1 MDAIKKKMQAMKLEK
16 DNAQDKADTC
26 EGQAKDANLRADKVN
41 EDVRDLVKK
50 LAQVEGDL
58 VATKNNLEQAN
69 KDLEEKEKALQNAE
83 SEMAAQNRK
92 VQLIEEDLERSEER
106 SNTALTNPCLN
117 SSDDVLDPVPR
128 MCKVLENRSQQDEER
143 MDQLTNQ
150 LKEARLLAED
160 ADGKS
165 DEVSRKLA
173 FVEDELEV
181 AEDRV
186 KSGDS

>member
-1 MDAIKKKMQAMKLEK
+1 
-16 DNAQDKADTC
+16 
-26 EGQAKDANLRADKVN
+26 
-41 EDVRDLVKK
+41 
-50 LAQVEGDL
+50 
-58 VATKNNLEQAN
+58 
-69 KDLEEKEKALQNAE
+69 
-83 SEMAAQNRK
+83 
-92 VQLIEEDLERSEER
+92 
-106 SNTALTNPCLN
+106 
-117 SSDDVLDPVPR
+117 

-186 KSGDS
+186 KSGEAKIMELEEELKVYTHLAQLTHIKSNNNRFPLYLLHDHRWSVTP

>member
-1 MDAIKKKMQAMKLEK
+1 
-16 DNAQDKADTC
+16 
-26 EGQAKDANLRADKVN
+26 
-41 EDVRDLVKK
+41 
-50 LAQVEGDL
+50 
-58 VATKNNLEQAN
+58 
-69 KDLEEKEKALQNAE
+69 
-83 SEMAAQNRK
+83 
-92 VQLIEEDLERSEER
+92 
-106 SNTALTNPCLN
+106 
-117 SSDDVLDPVPR
+117 
-128 MCKVLENRSQQDEER
+128 MCKVLENRAQQDEER

-186 KSGDS
+186 KSGEAWVSILEDRRPMNNYFYLNNSLLTLQQDHGTGRGTESRR